1 MRNELTHLHSVY
13 EPHPYEI
20 LRYSA
25 SNTVMQLKYRIIVE
39 FLSRTATFTVGANKG
54 LLYTFCVSGHDN
66 VTMVLSKST
75 TTAVY

>member
-1 MRNELTHLHSVY
+1 VY

-25 SNTVMQLKYRIIVE
+25 SNMVMQLKYRIIVE

-54 LLYTFCVSGHDN
+54 LLYLSGHDI
-66 VTMVLSKST
+66 VTMVLSKPT
-75 TTAVY
+75 TSVY